1 MLRALRQRDVLT
13 MPGRVDFDARSR
25 DSDHLSVAHS
35 ASSTQGTTTASLSS
49 RIASLAIDH
58 ASVDLDD
65 PKQASTAG
73 STHSAHQ
80 ARARSLAGFSE
91 EAECELDDDSQ
102 SGASGAHNGDEEEEE
117 EEVVEMTEQELLRL
131 LDAQAPSLQVLS
143 ACCVA
148 CTVCTL
154 PEAVGLHR
162 VCPGTHTCWLKH
174 WHAAQAASGR
184 CPYA

>member
-1 MLRALRQRDVLT
+1 

-35 ASSTQGTTTASLSS
+35 ASSTQGTPTASLSS

-91 EAECELDDDSQ
+91 EAEGELDDDSQ
-102 SGASGAHNGDEEEEE
+102 SGASGAHHGDEEEEEE

-131 LDAQAPSLQVLS
+131 LDAQEPSLQVL
-143 ACCVA
+143 
-148 CTVCTL
+148 
-154 PEAVGLHR
+154 PRPAV
-162 VCPGTHTCWLKH
+162 WLGPC
-174 WHAAQAASGR
+174 ALQPR
-184 CPYA
+184 P